1 MSKNYSDGFE
11 TSVESPLSAG
21 TGASPYYPPCVS
33 ACPAHINVQ
42 GYVSLIS
49 QGRFKE
55 SIDLI
60 RKTIPFP
67 AVCGRVCF
75 APCEENCYRGLRD
88 EPVSTRLLKRLVAD
102 TDYHL
107 DILNSAEPVPKTHD
121 ESVAII
127 GSGPAGMTAAHNLV
141 KMGYPVTVYE
151 KEKKLGGM
159 LRTHIPR
166 YRLPE
171 ATLDAELKY
180 IQDLGVEFK
189 TGTEI
194 TSKEWESLRT
204 KHEAVFVSVGAQI
217 SSTLNIPGE
226 DLDGVYNAMDM
237 LWDVYHRN
245 ITSMNGH
252 VVVIGG
258 GNVAIDAAR
267 TSLRLGADK
276 VSILYRRT
284 RREMPATAEEAH
296 HSLEEGIEVIE
307 LSSPVKMVDEKGSIS
322 GIECVKM
329 VLGDVDASGRRRPV
343 PKEGSEHVLAC
354 DAVIM
359 AIGQSISLDF
369 ISENATRTNR
379 GALAVSDSLKS
390 NIPGVFGGG
399 DCVTGPSSVID
410 AIAHGAIAAKSIDAY
425 LKGSQESLLEEDYL
439 EKVWLTEDTV
449 IDIKVRH
456 KPRYLSPNTRVSNFD
471 EVESNFTREE
481 GIAESL
487 RCLHC
492 GPCDTCLEKDETC
505 LTDKALVDET
515 TCSGCGICSTVCPY
529 HSVKRTDLGLAL
541 IDEGSCKGCGI
552 CAASCPDR
560 AITMKRLSD
569 DCLYG
574 EIHLGGNR
582 L

>member
-1 MSKNYSDGFE
+1 MSKNYNDGFE
-11 TSVESPLSAG
+11 TPVKSPFS
-21 TGASPYYPPCVS
+21 TSTDDRTYYPPCVA

-75 APCEENCYRGLRD
+75 SPCEENCHRGLRD
-88 EPVSTRLLKRLVAD
+88 EPVSSRLLKRLVSD
-102 TDYHL
+102 TEYYQKF
-107 DILNSAEPVPKTHD
+107 LNTAEPVPKTHK

-127 GSGPAGMTAAHNLV
+127 GSGPAGMTAAYNLV

-151 KEKKLGGM
+151 KEKKVGGM

-171 ATLDAELKY
+171 STLDAELKY
-180 IQDLGVEFK
+180 IHDLGVEFK

-194 TSKEWESLRT
+194 TVNDWERLRT
-204 KHEAVFVSVGAQI
+204 MHEAVFVSVGAQV
-217 SSTLNIPGE
+217 SNTMNIPGE
-226 DLDGVYNAMDM
+226 KLDGVYNAMDM

-245 ITSMNGH
+245 IPSMNGH

-258 GNVAIDAAR
+258 GNVALDAAR
-267 TSLRLGADK
+267 TSIRLGADK
-276 VSILYRRT
+276 VTILYRRT
-284 RREMPATAEEAH
+284 KHEMPATTDEANH
-296 HSLEEGIEVIE
+296 TLEEGVDIIE
-307 LSSPVKMVDEKGSIS
+307 LSSPVRILGKDGSVT
-322 GIECVKM
+322 GLECVHM
-329 VLGDVDASGRRRPV
+329 MLGDVDASGRRKPV
-343 PKEGSEHVLAC
+343 PMPDSEHVIEC
-354 DAVIM
+354 NAVIM
-359 AIGQSISLDF
+359 AIGQSIALDF
-369 ISENATRTNR
+369 ISESATLTNR
-379 GALAVSDSLKS
+379 GALAVSDSLKT

-410 AIAHGAIAAKSIDAY
+410 AIASGAKAAESIDAY
-425 LKGSQESLLEEDYL
+425 LKGNQEDLREHDYL
-439 EKVWLTEDTV
+439 EKVWLTEDTEV
-449 IDIKVRH
+449 DLKVRH
-456 KPRYLSPNTRVSNFD
+456 SPRYLSPNTRVTNFD
-471 EVESNFTREE
+471 EIESSFTREE

-505 LTDKALVDET
+505 LTDKAVVDET
-515 TCSGCGICSTVCPY
+515 ICSGCGICDTVCPY
-529 HSVKRTDLGLAL
+529 NAVQRTDLGLAI
-541 IDEGSCKGCGI
+541 IDEGNCKGCGI

-560 AITMKRLSD
+560 AISMQRLSD
-569 DCLYG
+569 SCLYG
-574 EIHLGGNR
+574 EIHLGGNQ
-582 L
+582 